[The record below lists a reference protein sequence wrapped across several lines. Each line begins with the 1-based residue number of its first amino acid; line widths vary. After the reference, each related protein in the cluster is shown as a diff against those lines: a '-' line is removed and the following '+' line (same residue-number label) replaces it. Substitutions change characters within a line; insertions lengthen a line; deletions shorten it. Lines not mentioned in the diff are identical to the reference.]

1 MRAALDESNWSDD
14 AAVTAQ
20 SNEIGTDVL
29 DACRRGERD
38 GFRALYDAYRD
49 RVYSIA
55 LRFFHGDGAT
65 AADVTQD
72 VFIKLMSNIGSFR
85 GDAGFS
91 TWLHRLVVNA
101 CLDRSRAAQAREVAT
116 LPDALDA
123 VAIEPTHEHEI
134 ARRETASSVR
144 QAVSSLPAKLRLA
157 ILLRYFDDL
166 SYEEMAAAMRCS
178 PGTVA
183 SRLSRGHR
191 LLAARLAALTG
202 QPVRPRS

>member
-1 MRAALDESNWSDD
+1 M
-14 AAVTAQ
+14 TAQ
-20 SNEIGTDVL
+20 PDEIGADVL
-29 DACRRGERD
+29 DACRRGDRD
-38 GFRALYDAYRD
+38 GFRALYDAHRD

-101 CLDRSRAAQAREVAT
+101 CLDRTRAAQAREVTT
-116 LPDALDA
+116 LPSTLDE
-123 VAIEPTHEHEI
+123 VAIEPTHEHDM
-134 ARRETASSVR
+134 ARREAASSVR
-144 QAVSSLPAKLRLA
+144 LAVSSLPAKLRLA